1 MLRIVVVVQI
11 PIYLTV
17 NVPGAVTVFLD
28 FLTQLS

>member
-11 PIYLTV
+11 PILTV